1 MAHLPTYIDCLTI
14 LGACL
19 QVTSIYAE
27 ESINYKIEIEG
38 GLHSFWWN
46 GLIDRHFDF
55 FPSFPMRTKRFDKLS
70 GQEEKEYTI
79 KWSTVMSISNM
90 VLCPF
95 LGNCSIVFVS
105 FLVNLEITT
114 SVTFV
119 VAFFTFKGFSPIG
132 DSLCTFR
139 DDGVLVK
146 NSHLSHLKTFTLEC
160 TKVCLVRLLFWE

>member
-1 MAHLPTYIDCLTI
+1 
-14 LGACL
+14 
-19 QVTSIYAE
+19 
-27 ESINYKIEIEG
+27 
-38 GLHSFWWN
+38 
-46 GLIDRHFDF
+46 
-55 FPSFPMRTKRFDKLS
+55 
-70 GQEEKEYTI
+70 
-79 KWSTVMSISNM
+79 MSISNM

-119 VAFFTFKGFSPIG
+119 VAFFTFKGLSQIG

-146 NSHLSHLKTFTLEC
+146 NSHLKTFTLEC
-160 TKVCLVRLLFWE
+160 TKVSLVRLLFWE